1 MPTNTKTITS
11 IKEFIDIVSVARQD
25 SGHFFRGERRNDYKL
40 IPKIG
45 RITNAPAPALQKG
58 KLVLDLRYPIEVVSE
73 PVILERFKAAAR
85 PYLTIIPESDW
96 DWLALAQHHGL
107 PTRLLDWTTN
117 PLVALYFAVCETI
130 GSEWLKHEQLS
141 DENYD
146 GSAAFYLMR
155 VKGSPLNV
163 ENSELYKS
171 TGLFFSN
178 HITPR
183 ISSQGGLFSI
193 QEHPHTPLKF
203 GRITKF
209 KIPFEA
215 RNKLKNQLALFGITH
230 GFIYPGLDGITK
242 DLQERLNCF

>member
-1 MPTNTKTITS
+1 MPTSTNTITS
-11 IKEFIDIVSVARQD
+11 IKDFIDIVSIASQD
-25 SGHFFRGERRNDYKL
+25 SGHFFRGERRNDYQL

-45 RITNAPAPALQKG
+45 RITKAPASPPNG
-58 KLVLDLRYPIEVVSE
+58 KLVLELRYPIEVVGE
-73 PVILERFKAAAR
+73 PEILERFKASAR
-85 PYLTIIPESDW
+85 PYLTVIPESNW

-117 PLVALYFAVCETI
+117 PLVALYFAVCETV
-130 GSEWLKHEQLS
+130 GNEWLKHEQLS
-141 DENYD
+141 NENYD
-146 GSAAFYLMR
+146 GAAAFYLMR
-155 VKGSPLNV
+155 VKHSPLDVKTAN
-163 ENSELYKS
+163 LFKS

-193 QEHPHTPLKF
+193 QEHPHIPLKF
-203 GRITKF
+203 GRTTKF
-209 KIPFEA
+209 EIPFEV
-215 RNKLKNQLALFGITH
+215 RNELKKQLALFGVTH

>member
-1 MPTNTKTITS
+1 MSTRSNIITS
-11 IKEFIDIVSVARQD
+11 IKDFIDTVSVASQD
-25 SGHFFRGERRNDYKL
+25 SGHFFRGERRNDYQL

-45 RITNAPAPALQKG
+45 RITRAPAPLEG
-58 KLVLDLRYPIEVVSE
+58 KIVLDLRYPIEAVGE
-73 PVILERFKAAAR
+73 PDILERFKASAR
-85 PYLTIIPESDW
+85 PYLTVIPENIW

-117 PLVALYFAVCETI
+117 PLVALYFAVCETV
-130 GSEWLKHEQLS
+130 SNEWLKQEKLS
-141 DENYD
+141 NENYD
-146 GSAAFYLMR
+146 GAAAFYLMR
-155 VKGSPLNV
+155 VKHEPLNIKIADPF
-163 ENSELYKS
+163 KS

-193 QEHPHTPLKF
+193 QEHPHTEFSF
-203 GRITKF
+203 GRITKY

-215 RNKLKNQLALFGITH
+215 RNELKKQLALFGITH